1 MPYNILTPASLDD
14 VSEISEKNNKSNN
27 KTNNKTNKT
36 IKNKST
42 KFSDIIE
49 NNYIPKKEYQE
60 TCISEPYNNL
70 ITDDDDNNLCDFK
83 KINNNKPSYNNTQEP
98 YVDYNNN
105 EYEDF
110 NYQNITK
117 NNFGNYDNN
126 YTINNSEFNK
136 HLNNSNRTVDD
147 YNNLNEND
155 INNINN
161 ISNKELLTKIN
172 YIIHLLEEQRS
183 EKTNY
188 VTEELILYSFLGVF
202 IIFVLDSFSKAS
214 KYIR

>member
-1 MPYNILTPASLDD
+1 MPYNILTPAPLD
-14 VSEISEKNNKSNN
+14 EILEKTNNKSIN
-27 KTNNKTNKT
+27 KSNNKTNKT

-49 NNYIPKKEYQE
+49 NNYIPKKEYEE

-70 ITDDDDNNLCDFK
+70 ITGDDDDDNNLSDFK
-83 KINNNKPSYNNTQEP
+83 KINSNNKSSYNNTQEP

-147 YNNLNEND
+147 YNSGNE
-155 INNINN
+155 NNINN

-172 YIIHLLEEQRS
+172 YMIHLLEEQRS

-188 VTEELILYSFLGVF
+188 VTEELILYLFLGVF

>member
-1 MPYNILTPASLDD
+1 MPYSMLTPAPLD
-14 VSEISEKNNKSNN
+14 EITEKINN
-27 KTNNKTNKT
+27 KTNNKTNNKSTNKT

-49 NNYIPKKEYQE
+49 NNIIHKKEYNKSNL
-60 TCISEPYNNL
+60 SEGYKNNYL
-70 ITDDDDNNLCDFK
+70 TSDDEEENFSNFE
-83 KINNNKPSYNNTQEP
+83 KINNDRNKPESIKDKEP
-98 YVDYNNN
+98 YIDYNNN
-105 EYEDF
+105 GYENFD
-110 NYQNITK
+110 YENINN

-126 YTINNSEFNK
+126 YTLNNNEFNK
-136 HLNNSNRTVDD
+136 HLNTSNRTVHD
-147 YNNLNEND
+147 YSN
-155 INNINN
+155 ISQNNIDN

-188 VTEELILYSFLGVF
+188 VTEELILYLFLGVF
-202 IIFVLDSFSKAS
+202 IIFVLDSFTKMS